1 MTKLIDFLLGITW
14 ATALVLAAATA
25 VYADQPEILKIDV
38 CHATGSESNPYV
50 LVNVSIHSVAD
61 ADSVGGHGDHEDDAW
76 EPYTYGDLDFDGQG
90 DMPLC
95 EGAPDE
101 PEDTPEPTE
110 TEEPEDDPT
119 ATPDPTDAPEPTPTD
134 VSEEPTSEPTPDSE
148 DCEIDC
154 EPTTTPPVT
163 EEPEQL
169 PSAGYI
175 SQYDVMNGEP
185 WVVFM
190 PDADTVVWA
199 AHNQEGWIAST
210 WWQLWVNV
218 EFYWPYGDS
227 PSWYT
232 VTNYIIADVTDVSLI
247 YATEPDVILV
257 TCRGYSAETN
267 TWAQRLVIYANL
279 SN

>member
-1 MTKLIDFLLGITW
+1 MKRRIAIILALAVAIIGAVIYT
-14 ATALVLAAATA
+14 TAA
-25 VYADQPEILKIDV
+25 YAGHQWIMLHHVDQ
-38 CHATGSESNPYV
+38 
-50 LVNVSIHSVAD
+50 
-61 ADSVGGHGDHEDDAW
+61 
-76 EPYTYGDLDFDGQG
+76 GQG
-90 DMPLC
+90 QQSFDQCMPLESWSGHDGHVGDWY
-95 EGAPDE
+95 EGPFDNDDCDEEEATDE

-232 VTNYIIADVTDVSLI
+232 VTNYIIADVTNVSLI

>member
-90 DMPLC
+90 DMALC
-95 EGAPDE
+95 EGAPTDE

-154 EPTTTPPVT
+154 EPTATPPVT

-169 PSAGYI
+169 PSAGFV
-175 SQYDVMNGEP
+175 SQVEIINGEP
-185 WVVFM
+185 WQLSV
-190 PDADTVVWA
+190 PGNVWA
-199 AHNQEGWIAST
+199 GHNQADWPAGQ
-210 WWQLWVNV
+210 WWMLWKDK
-218 EFYWPYGDS
+218 EFYFNGE
-227 PSWYT
+227 WYIT
-232 VTNYIIADVTDVSLI
+232 QEYLI
-247 YATEPDVILV
+247 VDPTEVELIGRAVDFDLMLI
-257 TCRGYSAETN
+257 TCRGYDSVTN
-267 TWAQRLVIYANL
+267 TWAERLVIFANL
-279 SN
+279 SE